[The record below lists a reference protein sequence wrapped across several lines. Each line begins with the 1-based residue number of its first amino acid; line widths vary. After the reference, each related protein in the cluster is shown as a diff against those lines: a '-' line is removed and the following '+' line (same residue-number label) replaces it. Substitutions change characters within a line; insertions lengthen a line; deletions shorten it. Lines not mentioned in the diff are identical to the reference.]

1 MHSLLTRQLKRLGL
15 STDSLPPTQE
25 SWQQLLQKI
34 SRTYTEAD
42 QGRELLEQS
51 LALSSKEM
59 QQLYDNLQQTSEA
72 RIKNAQDRTRMIIDH
87 ALDGVITVDEAG
99 VIVDWNPQAE
109 TLFGWTKE
117 EIVGQA
123 LLEKII
129 PPEFREGH
137 SRGFQRYLQ
146 TRQATMLNKR
156 LEVSVLNRKGEVFS
170 AELSVNPFTVDGRTI
185 FSAFIRD
192 ITEQKEAEQ
201 SLRLAK
207 DTAEQAAK
215 AKSEFLATMSH
226 EIRTPMNGIIGM
238 TGLLLETE
246 LTPEQRQYSETVRHS
261 GETLLT
267 IINDILDFSKI
278 EAGKLEFEII
288 DFDLRISVE
297 ETLDLLAEKAASKHL
312 ELVGLV
318 STDVPTAL
326 RGDPGRLRQILMNL
340 LSNAIKFTESGEV
353 ILTIQRL
360 EETDHDVVLQF
371 QIVDT
376 GIGISEAAKVR
387 LFQPFSQADGS
398 TTRKFGGT
406 GLGLAI
412 SKQLVGHMQGE
423 IGVNSMPEQGSTFW
437 FTTRLDKHPENN
449 QAHPPQSNLQ
459 GVRICCVDDHHPNRE
474 LLTQFVDVWGMKG
487 AIVSTPDEALAQLRK
502 ASTEGHPFELAVLDM
517 DMPGMDGLT
526 LARAIKAD
534 PALASV
540 SLVLLT
546 SLGRRGDAA
555 AAYEAGIIACLP
567 KPIRKTQLEACL
579 EAALGRCSGE
589 TSTTLSLTSSFTQ
602 HSLKEIQEH
611 NDARILVADDHT
623 VNQQLAVLMLQRLG
637 HRVDVVANGLEAI
650 DAVKRIPYALVFMD
664 CQMPEMDGY
673 EATRQ
678 IREWEQEEAIDE
690 KLERRSEAKGNRP
703 RVTGKIKEP
712 VERNANDEIRL
723 TPRVPIIAMTA
734 NAMRGDREAC
744 LAAGMDDYLWKP
756 VKPEH
761 LAQKLDKWLPKKAND
776 EEPEMPKVEQE
787 APSAGISRTS
797 PVDSEVLREW
807 QSLGGPAFVARM
819 VNQFIKDATACI
831 HEVGLAVESRDP
843 VQLSEAAHGLKG
855 ISRNMGAND
864 LAALCERL
872 ERQMDPMPP
881 EYVDQQFVRLDQE
894 FQLVCKTLE
903 NEKETL

>member
-1 MHSLLTRQLKRLGL
+1 MHPLLKRQLKRLGL
-15 STDSLPPTQE
+15 IDPALPPSPE
-25 SWQQLLQKI
+25 IWQRFLERI
-34 SRTYTEAD
+34 SNAYTEAD

-59 QQLYDNLQQTSEA
+59 QQLYDDLQQTSEV

-87 ALDGVITVDEAG
+87 ALDGVITVDDAG

-117 EIVGQA
+117 EIVGQP
-123 LLEKII
+123 LIEKII

-137 SRGFQRYLQ
+137 HRGFQRYLK

-170 AELSVNPFTVDGRTI
+170 AELSVNPFTVEGSTI

-201 SLRLAK
+201 ALLLAK
-207 DTAEQAAK
+207 ETAEQAAK

-246 LTPEQRQYSETVRHS
+246 LNPEQRQYSETVRHS
-261 GETLLT
+261 GESLLT

-288 DFDLRISVE
+288 DFDLRVSVE
-297 ETLDLLAEKAASKHL
+297 ETLELLAEKAASKYL
-312 ELVGLV
+312 ELVGLI
-318 STDVPTAL
+318 SADVPTAL

-340 LSNAIKFTESGEV
+340 LSNAIKFTETGEV
-353 ILTIQRL
+353 ILRIQRL
-360 EETDHDVVLQF
+360 DETDHDVVLQF

-376 GIGISEAAKVR
+376 GIGISDDAKAR

-423 IGVNSMPEQGSTFW
+423 IGVNSIPDKGSTFW
-437 FTTRLDKHPENN
+437 FTTRLAKHPENN
-449 QAHPPQSNLQ
+449 QAHPPQANLQ
-459 GVRICCVDDHHPNRE
+459 GIRICCVDDHPTNRE
-474 LLTQFVDVWGMKG
+474 LLVQYIGSWGMQG
-487 AIVSTPDEALAQLRK
+487 VVASTPDEALKNLKEACTQ
-502 ASTEGHPFELAVLDM
+502 GYPFELAVLDM
-517 DMPGMDGLT
+517 EMPGMDGLT

-534 PALASV
+534 PDLQSIQ
-540 SLVLLT
+540 LILLT

-555 AAYEAGIIACLP
+555 AAYEAGFVTSLT
-567 KPIRKTQLEACL
+567 KPIRTTQLKACL
-579 EAALGRCSGE
+579 ETVLGRCSGE
-589 TSTTLSLTSSFTQ
+589 ASTTPFPTLPLT
-602 HSLKEIQEH
+602 HNSLKEIKAHSE
-611 NDARILVADDHT
+611 ARILVADDHT

-650 DAVKRIPYALVFMD
+650 DAVKHLPYALVFMD

-678 IREWEQEEAIDE
+678 IRKWEQEEE
-690 KLERRSEAKGNRP
+690 KGAQLDRRSKTNGKNQRGKSQFKG
-703 RVTGKIKEP
+703 I
-712 VERNANDEIRL
+712 VEREGNDEIRL
-723 TPRVPIIAMTA
+723 TPHVPIIAMTA

-756 VKPEH
+756 VKPEY
-761 LAQKLDKWLPKKAND
+761 LAQKLDKWLPKETND
-776 EEPEMPKVEQE
+776 EELEMPKMEHHSQPAETVQ
-787 APSAGISRTS
+787 TS

-807 QSLGGPAFVARM
+807 QSLGGPAFVGRM

-831 HEVGLAVESRDP
+831 QEVERAVESRNP
-843 VQLSEAAHGLKG
+843 AQLSEAAHGLKG
-855 ISRNMGAND
+855 ICRNMGAND
-864 LAALCERL
+864 LATLCEQM
-872 ERQMDPMPP
+872 ERQKPPLPP
-881 EYVDQQFVRLDQE
+881 EHLDQQFDQLHQE
-894 FQLVCKTLE
+894 FQLVCTTLE
-903 NEKETL
+903 KERENL